1 MKRTA
6 IRDIVALFAVSRVG
20 FMMITYFGY
29 ILLTLPR
36 YSNIPAGL
44 NVLADSWN
52 RWDAVNY
59 TRIAQ
64 YGYLS
69 QNHPFDPAFFPLFP
83 LLVRAVA
90 WLIGN
95 QGYVIV
101 GIVISNLA
109 FLGAMFVIYEIAA
122 DMLGEQIGRR
132 TLLYLSLFPTAF
144 YFFAA
149 YTESLFLLCTAS
161 CFLALRRRR
170 WLIAGI
176 CGLFAA
182 LTRNAGIF
190 LVIPYL
196 YEVWLSRE
204 DSSLRLKA
212 ILAESKPLLVR
223 LLPILLIPLGMAI
236 YMYYC
241 WKISGNPLRFASV
254 QDHWGRH
261 ATWPFVGIWRNL
273 VEIFWLQPFT
283 STNTAHDLLDLSATL
298 GFIALAIAGWRKLRT
313 SYTLWLVLL
322 LFTTLIAPATTALA
336 DPLQSNQR
344 FVLVMFPAFI
354 TLAALGV
361 KYPRLHQAIMVFFP
375 LLLGVLSLIFVMNRW
390 MV

>member
-6 IRDIVALFAVSRVG
+6 VRDIVALFAASRVG

-29 ILLTLPR
+29 ILLVLPR

-44 NVLADSWN
+44 NVLVDSWD

-59 TRIAQ
+59 IRIAQ

-83 LLVRAVA
+83 FLIRGAA
-90 WLIGN
+90 WLVGK

-101 GIVISNLA
+101 GMVISNLA
-109 FLGAMFVIYEIAA
+109 FLGAMFIIYEIAA
-122 DMLGEQIGRR
+122 DMLGEQVGRR

-149 YTESLFLLCTAS
+149 YTESLFLLCTAG

-170 WLIAGI
+170 WLIAGV

-182 LTRNAGIF
+182 LTRNAGIL

-204 DSSLRLKA
+204 DTSWRLTA
-212 ILAESKPLLVR
+212 ILAEFKPLLLR
-223 LLPILLIPLGMAI
+223 LLPIVLIPLGLAI
-236 YMYYC
+236 YIYYC
-241 WKISGNPLRFASV
+241 WRIAGDPLRFASA

-261 ATWPFVGIWRNL
+261 STWPFAGVWGNL
-273 VEIFWLQPFT
+273 VEIFWQQPFT
-283 STNTAHDLLDLSATL
+283 SSNTAHDLLDLGATL
-298 GFIALAIAGWRKLRT
+298 GFITLAIAGWRKLRT

-322 LFTTLIAPATTALA
+322 LFTALIAPATSALA

-344 FVLVMFPAFI
+344 FVLVMFPAYI
-354 TLAALGV
+354 TLGALGV
-361 KYPRLHQAIMVFFP
+361 KYPRLHQAFMVGFP
-375 LLLGVLSLIFVMNRW
+375 LLLAVLSLVFVMNRW
-390 MV
+390 LV

>member
-6 IRDIVALFAVSRVG
+6 VRDIMALFAASRAG
-20 FMMITYFGY
+20 FMMISYFGY

-36 YSNIPAGL
+36 YSNIPAHL
-44 NVLADSWN
+44 HVLADSWQ

-83 LLVRAVA
+83 LLIRGAA
-90 WLIGN
+90 WLVGN

-101 GIVISNLA
+101 GIVVSNLA

-122 DMLGEQIGRR
+122 DMLGEQVGRR
-132 TLLYLSLFPTAF
+132 TLLYLSFFPTAF

-149 YTESLFLLCTAS
+149 YTESLFLLCTAG

-170 WLIAGI
+170 LLIAGL
-176 CGLFAA
+176 CGLLAA
-182 LTRNAGIF
+182 LTRNAGLL

-204 DSSLRLKA
+204 DSSLQLKA
-212 ILAESKPLLVR
+212 IIAESKPLLLR
-223 LLPILLIPLGMAI
+223 LLPIVLIPLGLTI

-241 WKISGNPLRFASV
+241 WRISGDPLRFAST
-254 QDHWGRH
+254 QDHWG
-261 ATWPFVGIWRNL
+261 
-273 VEIFWLQPFT
+273 
-283 STNTAHDLLDLSATL
+283 
-298 GFIALAIAGWRKLRT
+298 
-313 SYTLWLVLL
+313 
-322 LFTTLIAPATTALA
+322 
-336 DPLQSNQR
+336 
-344 FVLVMFPAFI
+344 
-354 TLAALGV
+354 
-361 KYPRLHQAIMVFFP
+361 
-375 LLLGVLSLIFVMNRW
+375 
-390 MV
+390 